1 MCGIVGIL
9 DLNGNA
15 VSPRELE
22 SLRDELS
29 HRGPDD
35 AGIHIDRYVGLGN
48 RRLAVI
54 DISSRAHQPMSDAV
68 GELWLTWNG
77 ELYNYQELRKQLTSL
92 GHKFRSNSDTEVLLY
107 AYKEWGTACVDRLI
121 GMFALA
127 IWDSP
132 KETLWIAR
140 DRLGVKPL
148 YYTTVNNRFIFSSE
162 VHNLYRY
169 FHLSTDSIDPVSL
182 DYYLAFGVVPA
193 DRAFVQGIN
202 KLPPAHMM
210 SVSAQGINS
219 RRYWD
224 PDFRTERS
232 IDFAD
237 ALEETDARLRTA
249 TARRLISDVPLGIFL
264 SGGIDS
270 GLVTSIAAELSPS
283 QLSTFSVRFGG
294 NDPKDDETQLARSV
308 AERYGT
314 DHHEIFV
321 DWGGRSALPE
331 LVSHFG
337 EPFADISALAVL
349 QISKAARPHI
359 TVALSGDG
367 GDESFCGYPNV
378 RAAFLAERYRK
389 FLPSPISGPA
399 ARLAQTRSIS
409 SAFPLIGRAGR
420 WVSNYVNQHPGDHY
434 DLSNHWNHR
443 LRRNLYAQSGAMR
456 DAEWGAPSV
465 VRDIQSR
472 THGLSDAEVH
482 LYTDL
487 HMRLPADYL
496 TKVDIASNMASLE
509 VRSPFLD
516 HELVEFA
523 ASVPP
528 FVRMRGGKQKAL
540 LRELARRYLPAELV
554 TAPKRGFGPPL
565 SKWLR
570 EDWRDLVDQFV
581 VGSLAN
587 RSELFN
593 KKMITNCVEENQ
605 SNRANHTTRIWSLLA
620 LELWFQIFVDQQM
633 EPTDAL

>member
-9 DLNGNA
+9 DLNGNPVA
-15 VSPRELE
+15 PRELE

-54 DISSRAHQPMSDAV
+54 DISSAGHQPMSDPA

-77 ELYNYQELRKQLTSL
+77 ELYNFQELRQQLTGL
-92 GHKFRSNSDTEVLLY
+92 GHKFISESDTEVLLY
-107 AYKEWGTACVDRLI
+107 AYKEWGPNCVDRLI

-127 IWDSP
+127 IWDSS
-132 KETLWIAR
+132 KETLWLAR

-148 YYTTVNNRFIFSSE
+148 YYTTVNDRFIFSSE

-169 FHLSTDSIDPVSL
+169 FHLSADSIDPVSL

-210 SVSAQGINS
+210 SVSAQGI
-219 RRYWD
+219 RMQRYWR
-224 PDFRTERS
+224 PEFRTEKR
-232 IDFAD
+232 IEFND
-237 ALEETDARLRTA
+237 ALEETDAKLRTA
-249 TARRLISDVPLGIFL
+249 VSRRLVSDVPLGIFL

-270 GLVTSIAAELSPS
+270 GLVTSIAAELSAS

-294 NDPKDDETQLARSV
+294 NDPEDDESQLARSV

-314 DHHEIFV
+314 DHHEIYV
-321 DWGGRSALPE
+321 GWEGRSALPE

-349 QISKAARPHI
+349 QISRAARPYI
-359 TVALSGDG
+359 TVALGGDG
-367 GDESFCGYPNV
+367 GDESFCGYSNV

-389 FLPSPISGPA
+389 FLPRPITGPA
-399 ARLAQTRSIS
+399 ARFAQIRSID
-409 SAFPLIGRAGR
+409 SAFPLIGKAGR
-420 WVSNYVNQHPGDHY
+420 WVSQYVHQHPGGHY

-443 LRRNLYAQSGAMR
+443 LRRDLYAQSWAMR
-456 DAEWGAPSV
+456 DAENGAASI
-465 VRDIQSR
+465 VRNVQSSAQ
-472 THGLSDAEVH
+472 GLSDAEVH

-528 FVRMRGGKQKAL
+528 SVRMRGGKQKAL
-540 LRELARRYLPAELV
+540 LRELARRYLPAELI

-565 SKWLR
+565 TKWLR
-570 EDWRDLVDQFV
+570 EDWRDLVDEFV
-581 VGSLAN
+581 VGGLAN
-587 RSELFN
+587 RNELFN
-593 KKMITNCVEENQ
+593 KKTITNYVEENQ
-605 SNRANHTTRIWSLLA
+605 SRRANHTTRIWSLLA
-620 LELWFQIFVDQQM
+620 LELWFQMFVDRQIKR
-633 EPTDAL
+633 TDTL